1 MGYHVTMNSNKVGK
15 IDDIKEL
22 AENLSYMSSE
32 KEIRQFLLEL
42 LTDSELAVLSKR
54 WRIIKMLNEGYTQRE
69 IAKELNVS
77 LCKVTRGAKILK
89 NKNAVVKKYLKG

>member
-1 MGYHVTMNSNKVGK
+1 MSSNKSNENN
-15 IDDIKEL
+15 DIKEL
-22 AENLSYMSSE
+22 AEIFSTMKSDD
-32 KEIRQFLLEL
+32 EIRQFLLEI

-54 WRIIKMLNEGYTQRE
+54 WRIMKMLSEGCTQRE

-89 NKNAVVKKYLKG
+89 DKSAIVKKYLR